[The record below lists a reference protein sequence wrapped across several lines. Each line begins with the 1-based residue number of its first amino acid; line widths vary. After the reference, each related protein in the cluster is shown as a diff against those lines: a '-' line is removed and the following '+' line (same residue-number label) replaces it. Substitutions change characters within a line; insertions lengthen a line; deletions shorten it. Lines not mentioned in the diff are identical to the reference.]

1 MVGHGSGKVPFRGVY
16 YGPEI
21 WSVLKEKLPKEIL
34 DYVKPGRGG
43 PGGSDHTAFLG
54 KGVPGY
60 EIMTEGYHF
69 KYHRSRDDI
78 DLIKP
83 ELLKKTGDFVHEAVK
98 ILASEPGDFIQPMRR
113 ETYYLKYQN
122 LINFELSPL
131 NEVVEHH
138 KDAKDS
144 HVDLQLSVLEEKEGL
159 SGDELRMDILK
170 SLLTTSEKIKKAK
183 GLTYYS
189 NSSKLRGDIRQGKT
203 TIMAG
208 LKGINSFGDDPKWAQ
223 VLAKQGI
230 YFVIVDDASSF
241 FNEKELTEEGK
252 KILKAVN
259 ESGLLLGFKG
269 LNASQE
275 KSLLNAS
282 KKPVIL
288 LSKDLP
294 DEETQELIK
303 KKKSAIGLILSQ
315 DDEPAAYFEKLDE
328 AKKSL
333 GTEYLMIV
341 NEQCLWGKA
350 GKEHMLKVISEILKA
365 KYERSDISNIFS
377 GTFLRILDKVR
388 GEESSRPSPHIPF

>member
-1 MVGHGSGKVPFRGVY
+1 
-16 YGPEI
+16 
-21 WSVLKEKLPKEIL
+21 
-34 DYVKPGRGG
+34 
-43 PGGSDHTAFLG
+43 
-54 KGVPGY
+54 
-60 EIMTEGYHF
+60 
-69 KYHRSRDDI
+69 
-78 DLIKP
+78 
-83 ELLKKTGDFVHEAVK
+83 
-98 ILASEPGDFIQPMRR
+98 
-113 ETYYLKYQN
+113 
-122 LINFELSPL
+122 
-131 NEVVEHH
+131 
-138 KDAKDS
+138 
-144 HVDLQLSVLEEKEGL
+144 LQLSVLEEKEGL

-170 SLLTTSEKIKKAK
+170 SLLTTSEKIKKAR

-208 LKGINSFGDDPKWAQ
+208 LKGINSFSDDPKWAQ

-275 KSLLNAS
+275 KSLLNTS

-288 LSKDLP
+288 LSRDLP

-315 DDEPAAYFEKLDE
+315 DDEPADYFEKLDE

-333 GTEYLMIV
+333 GTEHLMIV

-350 GKEHMLKVISEILKA
+350 GKEQMLKVISEILKA
-365 KYERSDISNIFS
+365 NYERSDISNIFS
-377 GTFLRILDKVR
+377 GTFLRVLNKVR
-388 GEESSRPSPHIPF
+388 GEGRSRPFAYIPF